1 MSSVSFVSSSA
12 VEVDA
17 EQKQP
22 VRLCC
27 VDTTVTVSTVLI
39 GRWNDGKLRCSAPA
53 ADPGAMAFV
62 IQKILLRETTA
73 ER

>member
-1 MSSVSFVSSSA
+1 MSSVSSVSSSA
-12 VEVDA
+12 VQVDA
-17 EQKQP
+17 EKKQP

-39 GRWNDGKLRCSAPA
+39 RRWSDGKTRCSLPA
-53 ADPGAMAFV
+53 ADPGAMARV
-62 IQKILLRETTA
+62 IQKVLLRETTA